1 MHRKGETW
9 ILCLLK
15 RKMSRADYTWS
26 QVHAIKI
33 QAQTLNVNAMEGDYR
48 NTGQCNLDVTREK
61 YLPQFVGYALQKNSP
76 YARQIDQGY
85 ALEQCLQQK

>member
-1 MHRKGETW
+1 
-9 ILCLLK
+9 
-15 RKMSRADYTWS
+15 
-26 QVHAIKI
+26 
-33 QAQTLNVNAMEGDYR
+33 MEGDYR

>member
-1 MHRKGETW
+1 MQTADSGV
-9 ILCLLK
+9 LK
-15 RKMSRADYTWS
+15 YLGDMLKKDPSLRCPR
-26 QVHAIKI
+26 HAIKL

-85 ALEQCLQQK
+85 APEQCLQQK